1 MSKVNTEIAYSCI
14 RKKIL
19 SGILAPGQSLMTGT
33 LAKEIGVSRTP
44 IRDALRLLEV
54 DGLVTIR
61 SRLGASVKEMDAKE
75 LREMC
80 GLRLALEGYAAG
92 LAAANRTENDLLEM
106 RSALEEMRNLT
117 NRIKH
122 VSKDLP
128 LITELVRQDIRFHIA
143 VMTGAHNELLKKEI
157 LRLHLINR
165 VVGGSAPAKKTEED
179 KQARDERRES
189 VMLSHQEIFD
199 AIERRDVNKS
209 KYAMENH
216 IQDIIDFNLR
226 HTSVTGKPTH
236 TKELTEDEM
245 QYIS

>member
-19 SGILAPGQSLMTGT
+19 SGILAPGQSLMTGA

-92 LAAANRTENDLLEM
+92 LAAANRTETDLLEM
-106 RSALEEMRNLT
+106 RSALEEMRSLT

-122 VSKDLP
+122 VAKDLP

-143 VMTGAHNELLKKEI
+143 VMTAAHNELLKKEI

-165 VVGGSAPAKKTEED
+165 VVGGSAPAKKDED
-179 KQARDERRES
+179 KHARDERRES
-189 VMLSHQEIFD
+189 VMFSHQEIFD

-209 KYAMENH
+209 KSAMENH

-226 HTSVTGKPTH
+226 LASVTGKPSH
-236 TKELTEDEM
+236 TKELTEDEL